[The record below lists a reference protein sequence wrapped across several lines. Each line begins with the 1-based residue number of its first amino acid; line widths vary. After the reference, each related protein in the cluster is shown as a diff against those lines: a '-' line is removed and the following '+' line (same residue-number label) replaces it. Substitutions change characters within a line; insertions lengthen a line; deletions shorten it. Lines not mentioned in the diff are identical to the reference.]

1 MHEKHSWSETSG
13 FWLKWTVFMCLKL
26 FSLPQVL
33 SGVVAVLF
41 TLYAVGKDH
50 VIEWHI
56 WMMTSEGTILIHY
69 RSVQI
74 QKVIIHKY
82 CCCRSV
88 IGRNTTG
95 TLGRVEP
102 QRLGRS
108 SPRRLSPAPYQ
119 EQQPLPAEQNDQPV
133 RVSTSY
139 IA

>member
-1 MHEKHSWSETSG
+1 MVRNFTFLAEVDCFYVLEVVFPASSSVWSNS
-13 FWLKWTVFMCLKL
+13 C
-26 FSLPQVL
+26 
-33 SGVVAVLF
+33 AVH

-74 QKVIIHKY
+74 QKAIIHKY
-82 CCCRSV
+82 CHCRGV
-88 IGRNTTG
+88 IGRNATG

-102 QRLGRS
+102 QRLGKS

-139 IA
+139 NA